1 MSTLPYWRLSGFY
14 FFYFAFVGAMSPF
27 WGLYLKSLTF
37 SALQIGVLM
46 SLLQVMRIFAPN
58 IWGHIADRT
67 GRRTP
72 IVQIAVVS
80 SVLVFLGVFVGSS
93 FWWLFAVMAA
103 LGFFW
108 SASLPLVE
116 AMTLSHLGERIE
128 GYGRIRLW
136 GSVGFIVMVV
146 GIGYALDTMPISWL
160 PGAVWLV
167 MLGMVAF
174 ARVIPESTILR
185 SHTDHIPVWEIVR
198 KPEVASLLIACLL
211 MAATHGPYYTFY
223 SIYLVDHG
231 YDKSTVGWLWAL
243 GVLCEIGIFLIIPR
257 IFARVT
263 LRRLILISF
272 ALAVV
277 RFLVIAWGVDSA
289 WLIWGAQTLHAF
301 TFGTYHAAAVGL
313 IHQHF
318 QGRHQARGQALYTS
332 ISYGIGGALGGLV
345 SGLTWDSLGST
356 WTFTLAAFS
365 AALAWAGQMRRSRR
379 PRAQGVCR
387 SLPRTNPSRQPFG
400 RRGSVTNGEI

>member
-1 MSTLPYWRLSGFY
+1 MQSLPYWRLSGFY
-14 FFYFAFVGAMSPF
+14 FFYFAFVGAMTPF
-27 WGLYLKSLTF
+27 WGLYLKSLMF
-37 SALQIGVLM
+37 SAVQIGVLM

-67 GRRTP
+67 GKRTR
-72 IVQIAVVS
+72 IVQLAVVS
-80 SVLVFLGVFVGSS
+80 SVVAFAGVFVGDS

-116 AMTLSHLGERIE
+116 AMTLSHLGERTE
-128 GYGRIRLW
+128 DYGRIRLW
-136 GSVGFIVMVV
+136 GSVGFVVMVV
-146 GIGYALDTMPISWL
+146 GIGYALDYLPISWL
-160 PGAVWLV
+160 PGAVWIV

-174 ARVIPESTILR
+174 ARVIPESTILP
-185 SHTDHIPVWEIVR
+185 SHTDHIPVWDIVR

-231 YDKSTVGWLWAL
+231 YAKSTVGWLWAL
-243 GVLCEIGIFLIIPR
+243 GVVCEIGIFLIIPR

-263 LRRLILISF
+263 ARRLILLSF
-272 ALAVV
+272 ALATL
-277 RFLVIAWGVDSA
+277 RFLLIAWGVDTP
-289 WLIWGAQTLHAF
+289 WLIIAAQILHAF
-301 TFGTYHAAAVGL
+301 TFGTYHAAAVSL

-332 ISYGIGGALGGLV
+332 ISYGIGGALGGLA
-345 SGLTWDSLGST
+345 SGLSWDSLGST
-356 WTFTLAAFS
+356 WTFTLAALS
-365 AALAWAGQMRRSRR
+365 AALAWMVYAVWGATKTVPA
-379 PRAQGVCR
+379 PR
-387 SLPRTNPSRQPFG
+387 F
-400 RRGSVTNGEI
+400 

>member
-1 MSTLPYWRLSGFY
+1 MQNLPYWRLSGFY
-14 FFYFAFVGAMSPF
+14 FFYFAFVGAMTPF
-27 WGLYLKSLTF
+27 WGLYLQSLMF
-37 SALQIGVLM
+37 SAVQIGVLM

-67 GRRTP
+67 GKRTR

-80 SVLVFLGVFVGSS
+80 SAVVFLGVFVGDS

-116 AMTLSHLGERIE
+116 AMTLSHLGERTE
-128 GYGRIRLW
+128 SYGRIRLW

-146 GIGYALDTMPISWL
+146 GIGYALDYVPISRL
-160 PGAVWLV
+160 PAAVWIV
-167 MLGMVAF
+167 MLGMVVF
-174 ARVIPESTILR
+174 ARVIPESMILP
-185 SHTDHIPVWEIVR
+185 SHNDHVPVWEIVR

-243 GVLCEIGIFLIIPR
+243 GVVCEIGIFLIIPH
-257 IFARVT
+257 IFARVSA
-263 LRRLILISF
+263 RRLILLSF
-272 ALAVV
+272 ALAAL
-277 RFLVIAWGVDSA
+277 RFLIIAWGVDIP
-289 WLIWGAQTLHAF
+289 WLIIAAQTLHAF
-301 TFGTYHAAAVGL
+301 TFGTYHAAAVSL

-332 ISYGIGGALGGLV
+332 IAYGIGGALGGLA
-345 SGLTWDSLGST
+345 SGLSWDSLGST
-356 WTFTLAAFS
+356 WTFTLAALS
-365 AALAWAGQMRRSRR
+365 AALAW
-379 PRAQGVCR
+379 GVYAIWGGTKTVPAAPK
-387 SLPRTNPSRQPFG
+387 L
-400 RRGSVTNGEI
+400 

>member
-1 MSTLPYWRLSGFY
+1 MQTLPYWRLSGFY

-27 WGLYLKSLTF
+27 WGLYLKSLMF
-37 SALQIGVLM
+37 SAVQIGVLM

-67 GRRTP
+67 GKRTR

-80 SVLVFLGVFVGSS
+80 SVVVFLGVFIGNS

-116 AMTLSHLGERIE
+116 AMTMSHLGDRTE

-136 GSVGFIVMVV
+136 GSVGFVIVVV
-146 GIGYALDTMPISWL
+146 GIGYALDYFPISWL
-160 PGAVWLV
+160 PGAVWIV

-174 ARVIPESTILR
+174 ARVIPESTILP
-185 SHTDHIPVWEIVR
+185 SQSDHVPVWEIVR

-231 YDKSTVGWLWAL
+231 YEKSTVGWLWAL
-243 GVLCEIGIFLIIPR
+243 GVACEICIFLVIPR
-257 IFARVT
+257 IFARVSA
-263 LRRLILISF
+263 RRLILLSF
-272 ALAVV
+272 ALATL
-277 RFLVIAWGVDSA
+277 RFLLIAWGVESPG
-289 WLIWGAQTLHAF
+289 LIMAAQTLHAF
-301 TFGTYHAAAVGL
+301 TFGTYHAAAVSL
-313 IHQHF
+313 IHRHF

-332 ISYGIGGALGGLV
+332 ISYGIGGALGGLA
-345 SGLTWDSLGST
+345 SGVTWDSLGST
-356 WTFTLAAFS
+356 WTFSLSALS
-365 AALAWAGQMRRSRR
+365 AALAWGIYAVWGKTKTVPAS
-379 PRAQGVCR
+379 AK
-387 SLPRTNPSRQPFG
+387 L
-400 RRGSVTNGEI
+400 

>member
-1 MSTLPYWRLSGFY
+1 MHGLPYWRLSGFY

-27 WGLYLKSLTF
+27 WGLYLQSLMY
-37 SALQIGVLM
+37 SAVQIGVLM

-67 GRRTP
+67 GKRTT
-72 IVQIAVVS
+72 IVQIAAVG
-80 SVLVFLGVFVGSS
+80 SVLAFIGVFFGTS
-93 FWWLFAVMAA
+93 FWWLFAIMAA

-136 GSVGFIVMVV
+136 GSIGFIVMVV
-146 GIGYALDTMPISWL
+146 GLGYALDYLPIRWL
-160 PGAVWLV
+160 PWTVLGV
-167 MLGMVAF
+167 MLGIVAF
-174 ARVIPESTILR
+174 ARMIPESTISA
-185 SHTDHIPVWEIVR
+185 SHSDHVPVWDVVR
-198 KPEVASLLIACLL
+198 KPEVTSLLIACLL

-231 YDKSTVGWLWAL
+231 YEKSTVGWLWAL

-257 IFARVT
+257 IFARIAP
-263 LRRLILISF
+263 RRLILLSF
-272 ALAVV
+272 GVAVV
-277 RFLVIAWGVDSA
+277 RFLVIAWGVESA
-289 WLIWGAQTLHAF
+289 WLIWGAQILHAF

-313 IHQHF
+313 IHHHF

-332 ISYGIGGALGGLV
+332 ISYGIGGALGGLL
-345 SGLTWDSLGST
+345 SGLSWDSLGST
-356 WTFTLAAFS
+356 WTFSLAALS
-365 AALAWAGQMRRSRR
+365 AALAW
-379 PRAQGVCR
+379 GVY
-387 SLPRTNPSRQPFG
+387 SIWGGTKPVPATAKL
-400 RRGSVTNGEI
+400 